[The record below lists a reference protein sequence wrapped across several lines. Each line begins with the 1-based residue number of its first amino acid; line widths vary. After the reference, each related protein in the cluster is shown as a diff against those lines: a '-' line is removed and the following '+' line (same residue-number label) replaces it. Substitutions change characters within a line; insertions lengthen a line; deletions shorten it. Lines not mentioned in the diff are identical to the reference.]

1 MQRENLTPLDEAQAY
16 RQLIDDFGRTQEETA
31 RTVGKSRS
39 HIANLLRLLSLPDA
53 VQKMVGDG
61 RLSAGHA
68 RALIITEAPLVWAK
82 LVVARGLSVR
92 QTEHLV
98 KKKTSKPAPAV
109 RDPNIVALENDV
121 SQLLGLKVLIKTKG
135 EGGTLEIAYE
145 TLEQL
150 DDVLHRLTQ
159 GSLLGG

>member
-1 MQRENLTPLDEAQAY
+1 M
-16 RQLIDDFGRTQEETA
+16 
-31 RTVGKSRS
+31 
-39 HIANLLRLLSLPDA
+39 
-53 VQKMVGDG
+53 
-61 RLSAGHA
+61 
-68 RALIITEAPLVWAK
+68 
-82 LVVARGLSVR
+82 R

-159 GSLLGG
+159 GTLPGG